1 MLNESAEYESKQ
13 ILDQRTQPCFH
24 VILHVDSCIKSNSA
38 AGTSKLHYL
47 SLFSLPLPP
56 PPYNLLA
63 SYLIKLFKTHS
74 LLQLNNFTRCLRRLI
89 SLLKK
94 NSSLVTDFIFSK
106 YCEPSISD
114 HYLWRT
120 VLSAPLTSGVAT

>member
-94 NSSLVTDFIFSK
+94 TL
-106 YCEPSISD
+106 P
-114 HYLWRT
+114 
-120 VLSAPLTSGVAT
+120 LSLTSFFQNIVSPPYQTITYGGLYFLPH